1 MTEAEAVRQRFK
13 RYIKWNMVDH
23 VVVTG
28 DAKDWN
34 ARCKACG
41 LSVRMSE
48 YGEHPCFVDYWQAE
62 ESEIAGLVAHNQG
75 SIAKVLELAASLIT
89 SGAPLDKDPYD
100 LIVAREPFGELGRL
114 LQSMGLLEPIEA
126 PTED

>member
-1 MTEAEAVRQRFK
+1 MATPKTITLTVFDDGNSAVDEFDRGETGQLTYVGRSYLEKEQTLQVLEGF
-13 RYIKWNMVDH
+13 RAVASITPLDKWF
-23 VVVTG
+23 
-28 DAKDWN
+28 
-34 ARCKACG
+34 
-41 LSVRMSE
+41 
-48 YGEHPCFVDYWQAE
+48 Y
-62 ESEIAGLVAHNQG
+62 ESPHNQG